1 MATLQASA
9 SANDPLSMSEV
20 VSHFGQSGTQSLR
33 SYLRDGGI
41 VTSSKSTNTNQSA
54 PNSNGTYND
63 FGGVSSLVLVKSEVL
78 ASNFTYSFG
87 SNFNI
92 PVQYT
97 TNANDVG
104 DIIGFQHAS
113 SNDASWQVRR
123 NGTII
128 KSGNL
133 SGGTYGPSNYLSDTM
148 NASGQVYQLYTSGGE
163 NYNGASVWFK
173 RYSDSYTFTN
183 NTGGSITVNS
193 TTWSSGSQ
201 TISPSGGS
209 YTISF
214 TTSINSSVPT
224 SGTLSLLDFLSAD
237 NGA

>member
-1 MATLQASA
+1 MGTLQASA

-33 SYLRDGGI
+33 SYLRNGGI
-41 VTSSKSTNTNQSA
+41 VASSKTTNTNQSA
-54 PNSNGTYND
+54 PNANGTTNN
-63 FGGVSSLVLVKSEVL
+63 FGGVNGLTLAKSETL
-78 ASNFTYSFG
+78 GNYIYSNWST
-87 SNFNI
+87 NI
-92 PVQYT
+92 SYT
-97 TNANDVG
+97 TNSNDVG
-104 DIIGFQHAS
+104 DIIYFQFNH
-113 SNDASWQVRR
+113 SNDGGWRVRL
-123 NGTII
+123 NGSII
-128 KSGNL
+128 LSGNN
-133 SGGTYGPSNYLSDTM
+133 SGGSTYISNYFSRTV
-148 NASGQVYQLYTSGGE
+148 NASGQVYALEAFSAEQNSSRY
-163 NYNGASVWFK
+163 AFR
-173 RYSDSYTFTN
+173 RYSDVYSFTN

-214 TTSINSSVPT
+214 STDINSSIPT